1 MDPLVTI
8 KNLIA
13 LACSSH
19 SEEES
24 RTSALAA
31 CKAIAR
37 HEVVLTLPGQAR
49 AEQSVASNTDPFSP
63 FTRQRPRPSPPPTP
77 EPPRSSPPKPRAKK
91 EQNPFGQRPK
101 HPHEGSTDKPVRM
114 ASRYEA
120 WCKGCGGQCKVS
132 ETIWWKKGVGVTC
145 ETCGPRALER
155 SL

>member
-1 MDPLVTI
+1 MTI

-31 CKAIAR
+31 CKALAR
-37 HEVVLTLPGQAR
+37 HEVVLTLPGQAK
-49 AEQSVASNTDPFSP
+49 AEPSPFPSGTPDTDPFSTY
-63 FTRQRPRPSPPPTP
+63 TRPQSSKAKPEAPKPPPP
-77 EPPRSSPPKPRAKK
+77 SHSKPRARK
-91 EQNPFGQRPK
+91 QDSPFGQRTK
-101 HPHEGSTDKPVRM
+101 HPKEGGPVRM

-120 WCKGCGGQCKVS
+120 WCKGCGAQVKVS

-145 ETCGPRALER
+145 VGCGPEALER
-155 SL
+155 SP